1 MANPN
6 YEAARAVNNIN
17 HILAKDNWREYMDWL
32 SFLKEDFKAC
42 KKEGA
47 TKEGILV
54 ELKKIQKTDRLVMP
68 NGDIMTNLPI

>member
-1 MANPN
+1 MTNPN
-6 YEAARAVNNIN
+6 QSAAVIVNQIN
-17 HILAKDNWREYMDWL
+17 GILAKDNWREYMDWL

-47 TKEGILV
+47 TKEGILL